1 MSGANYEYCPVCDR
15 KALYVGDEDIP
26 AGVVV
31 LHKACADQERS
42 RAVAAAAAAERE
54 RVTAILAA
62 EIQHRRTLSGD
73 SVYQLG
79 KLADGLDSLLGDRVA
94 EHSRGGESDDD

>member
-26 AGVVV
+26 DGTVV

-54 RVTAILAA
+54 RIRQLA
-62 EIQHRRTLSGD
+62 D
-73 SVYQLG
+73 SLGAGYEERQPCSCGG
-79 KLADGLDSLLGDRVA
+79 KLCRGILIRAHAPFADLIG
-94 EHSRGGESDDD
+94 DDDA